1 MVGRETGR
9 AQSGRRRFVSA
20 RPRLALVLTGGGA
33 RGAYQVG
40 VLKAVAKLLPEGSPN
55 PFSVITGVSAGA
67 INAAV
72 LAIYARRFQEG
83 VRRLVWVWENF
94 HVNQIFRTDGLTIAR
109 SALHWLAAL
118 GTGGLGRH
126 NPRSLL
132 DNGPLR
138 ALLAEMVPCEK
149 IQDAIEAG
157 ALHAVAVTASGYC
170 SGDSVTFYQGAPGI
184 PPWRRERRVGSAT
197 RLTHDHLLASAA
209 IPLIF
214 PAVKV
219 AREYFGDGSMRL
231 TAPLSPALHLGAD
244 RLLVIG
250 VRRERPR
257 TLPRECFMAE
267 YPTLGQ
273 VAGFI
278 LDTLFLDTLY
288 TDLERLRRINKTI
301 SLIPDRHLEE
311 EGITLRQVEAL
322 HISPKADLA
331 EIAGGL
337 IHHFPRGVRY
347 LLRGVGG
354 LQPEGRGLAS
364 YLLFERPFTQALIK
378 QGFQDAMAQRD
389 ALLPWLAPAAA

>member
-1 MVGRETGR
+1 MTKDGP
-9 AQSGRRRFVSA
+9 
-20 RPRLALVLTGGGA
+20 PRQALVLTGGGA

-40 VLKAVAKLLPEGSPN
+40 VLKALAKLLPEGAPN
-55 PFSVITGVSAGA
+55 PFPIITGVSAGA

-94 HVNQIFRTDGLTIAR
+94 HVNQIFRTDGLTIAG
-109 SALHWLAAL
+109 SALRWLLAL
-118 GTGGLGRH
+118 GSGGLGRY
-126 NPRSLL
+126 NPRALL
-132 DNGPLR
+132 DNSPLR
-138 ALLAEMVPCEK
+138 QLLGEMVPCEQ
-149 IQDAIEAG
+149 IQASIDSG

-184 PPWRRERRVGSAT
+184 ASWRRERRVGSAT
-197 RLTHDHLLASAA
+197 RLSHDHLMASAA

-214 PAVKV
+214 PAVRV

-250 VRRERPR
+250 VRRERPP
-257 TLPRECFMAE
+257 TLPRDCYMSD
-267 YPTLGQ
+267 YPSLGQ
-273 VAGFI
+273 IAGFV

-288 TDLERLRRINKTI
+288 TDLERLERINKTI
-301 SLIPDRHLEE
+301 GLIPDRHLEE
-311 EGITLRQVEAL
+311 EGITLRPVETL
-322 HISPKADLA
+322 PISPQADLA

-337 IHHFPRGVRY
+337 IHCFPRSVRY

-354 LQPEGRGLAS
+354 LRPEGRGLAS
-364 YLLFERPFTQALIK
+364 YLLFERRYTQALIK
-378 QGFQDAMAQRD
+378 QGFRDAMARKD
-389 ALLPWLAPAAA
+389 ALLPWLLPAGAA